1 MKRTFIIRCVIIAV
15 LIIAIIVGVSAY
27 FIYQN
32 GKKYEIEEVK
42 QYNYFSLRKDNLFG
56 VIDRSGNIIIEPKYD
71 DVKIPNPEK
80 PVFVCYEGDSTKVLN
95 ERKEEI
101 LTDYD
106 KVEPIQ
112 LQNTV
117 NDLIYEKSVLKYQQD
132 GKYGLIDF
140 EGKRITKPIYDSI
153 DSLNYKEGQLLVKQD
168 GKTGV
173 INIKGNT
180 LIDIKYDQIN
190 VDGYYT
196 KEGGYNYSGYIVS
209 TTTDQGYRYG
219 YINYDGKLLL
229 EPNYNQL
236 SRVTQIQDNNN
247 AYIICA
253 ENGRYGVI
261 KNDENII
268 PNEYQSIEY
277 DEGNNLFTIEK
288 GKKYGIAN
296 IDGNI
301 IVPTEYNQID
311 ITGVYLYATNEQ
323 GVVVY
328 NSDGTQA
335 NIDTNIAIINTSNEK
350 YKIRID
356 NSNGTKYG
364 VIDKEGQQVIDEKYN
379 YIEYLFDD
387 YFIASTENSKLGIID
402 DKDNVKV
409 EINNDLLQKIEGTD
423 IIQTMTATDNVTRLY
438 DKSLNK
444 ICEMANANIEVKDNY
459 IKISNTEE
467 TKYFSKEGKELR
479 NTEVYPNNTLFAKNE
494 NGKWGF
500 ANKNGDTVVEAKYDR
515 VTEFNEYGFAG
526 VELDGKWG
534 VLNSKGEEI
543 LAPTYVFN
551 DETEPYFIG
560 QYYQVKYALG
570 GVYYTDLNNNNE

>member
-196 KEGGYNYSGYIVS
+196 KENGYNYSGYIVS

-253 ENGRYGVI
+253 ENGRYGVM
-261 KNDENII
+261 KNDESII

-296 IDGNI
+296 IEGNI
-301 IVPTEYNQID
+301 IVPTEYSQID

-423 IIQTMTATDNVTRLY
+423 IIQTMTASDNVTRLY

-570 GVYYTDLNNNNE
+570 GVYYTDLNNNE

>member
-56 VIDRSGNIIIEPKYD
+56 VIDRSGNIIIEPTYD

-106 KVEPIQ
+106 QVEPIQ

-117 NDLIYEKSVLKYQQD
+117 NDLIYEKSVLKYQED
-132 GKYGLIDF
+132 GKFGLIDF

-253 ENGRYGVI
+253 ENGRYGVM
-261 KNDENII
+261 KNDESII
-268 PNEYQSIEY
+268 PNEYQSIDY

-288 GKKYGIAN
+288 SKKYGIAN

-570 GVYYTDLNNNNE
+570 GVYYTDLNNNE

>member
-56 VIDRSGNIIIEPKYD
+56 VIDRSGNIIIEPTYD

-106 KVEPIQ
+106 QVEPIQ

-117 NDLIYEKSVLKYQQD
+117 NDLIYEKSVLKYQED
-132 GKYGLIDF
+132 GKFGLIDF

-253 ENGRYGVI
+253 ENGRYGVM
-261 KNDENII
+261 KNDESII
-268 PNEYQSIEY
+268 PNEYQSIDY

-288 GKKYGIAN
+288 SKKYGIAN

-423 IIQTMTATDNVTRLY
+423 IIQTMTASDNVTRLY

-570 GVYYTDLNNNNE
+570 GVYYTDLNNNE

>member
-423 IIQTMTATDNVTRLY
+423 IIQTMTASDNVTRLY

-444 ICEMANANIEVKDNY
+444 I
-459 IKISNTEE
+459 
-467 TKYFSKEGKELR
+467 
-479 NTEVYPNNTLFAKNE
+479 
-494 NGKWGF
+494 
-500 ANKNGDTVVEAKYDR
+500 
-515 VTEFNEYGFAG
+515 
-526 VELDGKWG
+526 
-534 VLNSKGEEI
+534 
-543 LAPTYVFN
+543 
-551 DETEPYFIG
+551 
-560 QYYQVKYALG
+560 
-570 GVYYTDLNNNNE
+570 

>member
-56 VIDRSGNIIIEPKYD
+56 VIDRSGNIIIEPTYD

-106 KVEPIQ
+106 QVEPIQ

-117 NDLIYEKSVLKYQQD
+117 NDLIYEKSVLKYQED

-253 ENGRYGVI
+253 ENGRYGVM
-261 KNDENII
+261 KNDESII
-268 PNEYQSIEY
+268 PNEYQSIDY

-288 GKKYGIAN
+288 SKKYGIAN

-526 VELDGKWG
+526 VKLNGKWG

-570 GVYYTDLNNNNE
+570 GVYYTDLNNNE

>member
-56 VIDRSGNIIIEPKYD
+56 VIDRSGNIIIEPTYD

-106 KVEPIQ
+106 QVEPIQ

-117 NDLIYEKSVLKYQQD
+117 NDLIYEKSVLKYQED
-132 GKYGLIDF
+132 GKFGLIDF

-253 ENGRYGVI
+253 ENGRYGVM

-570 GVYYTDLNNNNE
+570 GVYYTDLNNNE

>member
-196 KEGGYNYSGYIVS
+196 KENGYNYSGYIVS

-253 ENGRYGVI
+253 ENGRYGVM
-261 KNDENII
+261 KNDESII
-268 PNEYQSIEY
+268 PNEYQSIDY

-288 GKKYGIAN
+288 SKKYGIAN

-423 IIQTMTATDNVTRLY
+423 IIQTMTASDNVTRLY

-560 QYYQVKYALG
+560 QYYQVEYALG
-570 GVYYTDLNNNNE
+570 GVYYTDLNNNE

>member
-56 VIDRSGNIIIEPKYD
+56 VIDRSGNIIIEPTYD

-253 ENGRYGVI
+253 ENGRYGVM
-261 KNDENII
+261 KNDESII
-268 PNEYQSIEY
+268 PNEYQSIDY

-288 GKKYGIAN
+288 SKKYGIAN

-409 EINNDLLQKIEGTD
+409 EINNDLLQRIEGTD

-570 GVYYTDLNNNNE
+570 GVYYTDLNNNE

>member
-56 VIDRSGNIIIEPKYD
+56 VIDRSGNIIIEPTYD
-71 DVKIPNPEK
+71 DIKIPNPEK

-196 KEGGYNYSGYIVS
+196 KENGYNYSGYIVS

-253 ENGRYGVI
+253 ENGRYGVM
-261 KNDENII
+261 KNDESII

-296 IDGNI
+296 IEGNI
-301 IVPTEYNQID
+301 IVPTEYSQID
-311 ITGVYLYATNEQ
+311 ITGVYLYATNDQ

-409 EINNDLLQKIEGTD
+409 EINNDLLQRIEGTD

-570 GVYYTDLNNNNE
+570 GVYYTDLNNNE

>member
-196 KEGGYNYSGYIVS
+196 KENGYNYSGYIVS

-253 ENGRYGVI
+253 ENGRYGVM
-261 KNDENII
+261 KNDESII

-296 IDGNI
+296 IEGNI
-301 IVPTEYNQID
+301 IVPTEYSQID
-311 ITGVYLYATNEQ
+311 ITGVYLYATNDQ

-423 IIQTMTATDNVTRLY
+423 IIQTMTASDNVTRLY

-551 DETEPYFIG
+551 DEIEPYFIG

-570 GVYYTDLNNNNE
+570 GVYYTDLNNNE

>member
-1 MKRTFIIRCVIIAV
+1 MKRTFIIRCILIAV
-15 LIIAIIVGVSAY
+15 LVIAIIVGVSIY

-32 GKKYEIEEVK
+32 GRRYEIEEVK
-42 QYNYFSLRKDNLFG
+42 QYNYFTLRKDNLYG
-56 VIDRSGNIIIEPKYD
+56 VIDRSGNIIIDPTYD

-80 PVFVCYEGDSTKVLN
+80 PVFVCYEGEDTKVLN
-95 ERKEEI
+95 ENKEEI

-112 LQNTV
+112 LKNTV
-117 NDLIYEKSVLKYQQD
+117 DDLIYEKSVLKYQED
-132 GKYGLIDF
+132 GKFGLIDF

-296 IDGNI
+296 IEGNI
-301 IVPTEYNQID
+301 IVPTEYSQID
-311 ITGVYLYATNEQ
+311 ITGVYLYATNDQ

-409 EINNDLLQKIEGTD
+409 EINNDLLQRIEGTD
-423 IIQTMTATDNVTRLY
+423 IIQTMTASDNVTRLY
-438 DKSLNK
+438 DRGLNK

-459 IKISNTEE
+459 IKISNNEE
-467 TKYFSKEGKELR
+467 TRYFSKDGKELK
-479 NTEVYPNNTLFAKNE
+479 NTDVYPNNTLFAKNE

-500 ANKNGDTVVEAKYDR
+500 TNKNGDIVVEAKYDK
-515 VTEFNEYGFAG
+515 VTEFNEFGFAG

-560 QYYQVKYALG
+560 QYYQVEYASG
-570 GVYYTDLNNNNE
+570 GVYYTDLNSNE

>member
-196 KEGGYNYSGYIVS
+196 KENGYNYSGYIVS

-253 ENGRYGVI
+253 ENGRYGVM
-261 KNDENII
+261 KNDESII

-296 IDGNI
+296 IEGNI
-301 IVPTEYNQID
+301 IVPTEYSQID
-311 ITGVYLYATNEQ
+311 ITGVYLYATNDQ

-423 IIQTMTATDNVTRLY
+423 IIQTMTASDNVTRLY

>member
-56 VIDRSGNIIIEPKYD
+56 VIDRSGNIIIEPTYD

-106 KVEPIQ
+106 QVEPIQ

-117 NDLIYEKSVLKYQQD
+117 NDLIYEKSVLKYQED
-132 GKYGLIDF
+132 GKFGLIDF

-253 ENGRYGVI
+253 ENGRYGVM
-261 KNDENII
+261 KNDESII
-268 PNEYQSIEY
+268 PNEYQSIDY

-288 GKKYGIAN
+288 SKKYGIAN

-402 DKDNVKV
+402 DKNNVKV

-423 IIQTMTATDNVTRLY
+423 IIQTMTASDNVTRLY

-570 GVYYTDLNNNNE
+570 GVYYTDLNNNE

>member
-56 VIDRSGNIIIEPKYD
+56 VIDRNGNIIIEPTYD

-106 KVEPIQ
+106 QVEPIQ

-117 NDLIYEKSVLKYQQD
+117 NDLIYEKSVLKYQED
-132 GKYGLIDF
+132 GKFGLIDF

-253 ENGRYGVI
+253 ENGRYGVM
-261 KNDENII
+261 KNDESII

-296 IDGNI
+296 IEGNI
-301 IVPTEYNQID
+301 IVPTEYSQID
-311 ITGVYLYATNEQ
+311 ITGVYLYATNDH

-423 IIQTMTATDNVTRLY
+423 IIQTMTASDNVTRLY

-570 GVYYTDLNNNNE
+570 GVYYTDLNNNE

>member
-196 KEGGYNYSGYIVS
+196 KENGYNYSGYIVS

-253 ENGRYGVI
+253 ENGRYGVM
-261 KNDENII
+261 KNDESII

-296 IDGNI
+296 IEGNI
-301 IVPTEYNQID
+301 IVPTEYSQID

-409 EINNDLLQKIEGTD
+409 EINNDLLQRIEGTD

-570 GVYYTDLNNNNE
+570 GVYYTDLNNNE

>member
-56 VIDRSGNIIIEPKYD
+56 VIDRSGNIIIEPTYD

-106 KVEPIQ
+106 QVEPIQ

-117 NDLIYEKSVLKYQQD
+117 NDLIYEKSVLKYQED
-132 GKYGLIDF
+132 GKFGLIDF

-296 IDGNI
+296 IEGNI
-301 IVPTEYNQID
+301 IVPTEYSQID
-311 ITGVYLYATNEQ
+311 ITGVYLYATNDQ
-323 GVVVY
+323 GVIVY

-526 VELDGKWG
+526 VKLNGKWG

-570 GVYYTDLNNNNE
+570 GVYYTDLNNNE

>member
-56 VIDRSGNIIIEPKYD
+56 VIDRSGNIIIEPTYD

-196 KEGGYNYSGYIVS
+196 KENGYNYSGYIVS

-296 IDGNI
+296 IEGNI
-301 IVPTEYNQID
+301 IVPTEYSQID

-423 IIQTMTATDNVTRLY
+423 IIQTMTASDNVTRLY

-444 ICEMANANIEVKDNY
+444 ICEMANANIEVKDDY

-526 VELDGKWG
+526 VKLNGKWG

-570 GVYYTDLNNNNE
+570 GVYYTDLNNNE

>member
-56 VIDRSGNIIIEPKYD
+56 VIDRSGNIIIEPTYD

-106 KVEPIQ
+106 QVEPIQ

-117 NDLIYEKSVLKYQQD
+117 NDLIYEKSVLKYQED
-132 GKYGLIDF
+132 GKFGLIDF

-229 EPNYNQL
+229 ESNYNQL

-253 ENGRYGVI
+253 ENGRYGVM
-261 KNDENII
+261 KNDESII
-268 PNEYQSIEY
+268 PNEYQSIDY

-288 GKKYGIAN
+288 SKKYGIAN

-423 IIQTMTATDNVTRLY
+423 IIQTMTASDNVTRLY

-570 GVYYTDLNNNNE
+570 GVYYTDLNNNE

>member
-56 VIDRSGNIIIEPKYD
+56 VIDRSGNIIIEPTYD

-196 KEGGYNYSGYIVS
+196 KENGYNYSGYIVS

-253 ENGRYGVI
+253 ENGRYGVM
-261 KNDENII
+261 KNDESII
-268 PNEYQSIEY
+268 PNEYQSIDY

-288 GKKYGIAN
+288 SKKYGIAN

-423 IIQTMTATDNVTRLY
+423 IIQTMTASDNVTRLY

-500 ANKNGDTVVEAKYDR
+500 AKKNGDTVVEAKYDR

-570 GVYYTDLNNNNE
+570 GVYYTDLNNNE

>member
-1 MKRTFIIRCVIIAV
+1 MKRTFIIRCILIAV
-15 LIIAIIVGVSAY
+15 LVIAIIVGVSIY

-32 GKKYEIEEVK
+32 GRRYEIEEVK
-42 QYNYFSLRKDNLFG
+42 QYNYFTLRKDNLYG
-56 VIDRSGNIIIEPKYD
+56 VIDRSGNIIIDPTYD

-80 PVFVCYEGDSTKVLN
+80 PVFVCYEGEDTKVLN
-95 ERKEEI
+95 ENKEEI

-112 LQNTV
+112 LKNTV
-117 NDLIYEKSVLKYQQD
+117 DDLIYEKSVLKYQED
-132 GKYGLIDF
+132 GKYGLINF
-140 EGKRITKPIYDSI
+140 EGKRITKPIYESI

-168 GKTGV
+168 GKLGV
-173 INIKGNT
+173 INIKGNN

-196 KEGGYNYSGYIVS
+196 KEDGYNYSGYIVS
-209 TTTDQGYRYG
+209 VTTEQGYRYG
-219 YINYDGKLLL
+219 YIDCNGKLLL
-229 EPNYNQL
+229 EPKYNQL
-236 SRVTQIQDNNN
+236 SRVTQIQDNEN

-296 IDGNI
+296 IEGNI
-301 IVPTEYNQID
+301 IVPTEYSQID
-311 ITGVYLYATNEQ
+311 ITGVYLYATNDQ

-364 VIDKEGQQVIDEKYN
+364 VIDKEGQQVIEEKYN
-379 YIEYLFDD
+379 YIEYLFDN

-402 DKDNVKV
+402 NKDNVKV
-409 EINNDLLQKIEGTD
+409 EINNDLLQKIDGTE
-423 IIQTMTATDNVTRLY
+423 IIQTMTASDNVTRLY

-459 IKISNTEE
+459 IKVSNTEE
-467 TKYFSKEGKELR
+467 TKYFSKEGKELK

>member
-196 KEGGYNYSGYIVS
+196 KENGYNYSGYIVS

-253 ENGRYGVI
+253 ENGRYGVM
-261 KNDENII
+261 KNDESII
-268 PNEYQSIEY
+268 PNEYQSIDY

-288 GKKYGIAN
+288 SKKYGIAN

-423 IIQTMTATDNVTRLY
+423 IIQTMTASDNVTRLY

-570 GVYYTDLNNNNE
+570 GVYYTDLNNKE

>member
-196 KEGGYNYSGYIVS
+196 KENGYNYSGYIVS

-253 ENGRYGVI
+253 ENGRYGVM
-261 KNDENII
+261 KNDESII
-268 PNEYQSIEY
+268 PNEYQSIDY

-288 GKKYGIAN
+288 SKKYGIAN

-409 EINNDLLQKIEGTD
+409 EINNDLLQRIEGTD

-570 GVYYTDLNNNNE
+570 GVYYTDLNNKE

>member
-56 VIDRSGNIIIEPKYD
+56 VIDRSGNIIIEPTYD

-106 KVEPIQ
+106 QVEPIQ

-117 NDLIYEKSVLKYQQD
+117 NDLIYEKSVLKYQED
-132 GKYGLIDF
+132 GKFGLIDF

-229 EPNYNQL
+229 ESNYNQL

-253 ENGRYGVI
+253 ENGRYGVM
-261 KNDENII
+261 KNDESII
-268 PNEYQSIEY
+268 PNEYQSIDY

-288 GKKYGIAN
+288 SKKYGIAN

-423 IIQTMTATDNVTRLY
+423 IIQTMTASDNVTRLY

-479 NTEVYPNNTLFAKNE
+479 NTEVYPNNTSFAKNE

-570 GVYYTDLNNNNE
+570 GVYYTDLNNNE

>member
-56 VIDRSGNIIIEPKYD
+56 VIDRSGNIIIEPTYD

-253 ENGRYGVI
+253 ENGRYGVM
-261 KNDENII
+261 KNDESII
-268 PNEYQSIEY
+268 PNEYQSIDY

-288 GKKYGIAN
+288 SKKYGIAN

-335 NIDTNIAIINTSNEK
+335 NIDTNIEIGMQDFVITNDGSIDVKVDILFNVILLNSAQIN
-350 YKIRID
+350 
-356 NSNGTKYG
+356 
-364 VIDKEGQQVIDEKYN
+364 
-379 YIEYLFDD
+379 
-387 YFIASTENSKLGIID
+387 IID
-402 DKDNVKV
+402 DIDEEENKDVNTCSLVIYYVKQG
-409 EINNDLLQKIEGTD
+409 DTLWKI
-423 IIQTMTATDNVTRLY
+423 
-438 DKSLNK
+438 
-444 ICEMANANIEVKDNY
+444 
-459 IKISNTEE
+459 
-467 TKYFSKEGKELR
+467 
-479 NTEVYPNNTLFAKNE
+479 AKNF
-494 NGKWGF
+494 KS
-500 ANKNGDTVVEAKYDR
+500 TV
-515 VTEFNEYGFAG
+515 
-526 VELDGKWG
+526 
-534 VLNSKGEEI
+534 EEI
-543 LAPTYVFN
+543 ARINGIENTDKLNIAQQL
-551 DETEPYFIG
+551 FIPRYNG
-560 QYYQVKYALG
+560 
-570 GVYYTDLNNNNE
+570 